1 MYVYK
6 CVYVC
11 VGRGHGGGG
20 VKPTDVQYIN
30 AHGAYIYRERDG
42 YI

>member
-1 MYVYK
+1 ME
-6 CVYVC
+6 
-11 VGRGHGGGG
+11 GAG

-30 AHGAYIYRERDG
+30 AHGAYIERERDG